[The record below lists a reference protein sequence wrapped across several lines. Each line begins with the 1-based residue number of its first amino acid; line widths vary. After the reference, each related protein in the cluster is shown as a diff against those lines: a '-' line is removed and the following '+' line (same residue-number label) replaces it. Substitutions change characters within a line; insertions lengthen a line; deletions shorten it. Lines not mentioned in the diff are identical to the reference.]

1 MSAVLRI
8 SAIVH
13 GISPPRNILKNDDAP
28 AFTVINGGTSSLRP
42 HIVTAPEC
50 VEAMEHVPREPSV
63 RRISDSVDPTAPA
76 RDRTNGR
83 NSKGERSRSNKAGN
97 LRRASGKVAMLAGPF
112 FKTPFVKRKP
122 NFELCQRSILAR
134 KAYCLEHHVNVEIR
148 DHERSQRHEPG
159 TLYVPYTDRPFVT
172 TDAPSARK
180 ENASD
185 DPRVD
190 PHCDQ
195 IRARKSR
202 HFSNRTKTGCRT
214 CRRRKKK
221 CDKAKPKC
229 KNCLQGNFEC
239 AGYTKPTLWSKN
251 NTAQAPAPLS
261 LHRRMSPAAAP
272 AYIVPCP
279 TCTVIHTPWCKPS
292 WKSYSEP
299 TVPSEIAT
307 SRDRSTRTNEQD
319 RQIS

>member
-13 GISPPRNILKNDDAP
+13 NSDLQRNILENDDAL

-50 VEAMEHVPREPSV
+50 VEAMEHAPQEPSV
-63 RRISDSVDPTAPA
+63 RQISDSVDPTAPA
-76 RDRTNGR
+76 RYGTDRLISN
-83 NSKGERSRSNKAGN
+83 GERSRSNEAGN
-97 LRRASGKVAMLAGPF
+97 LRRASGKVAGPF

-122 NFELCQRSILAR
+122 NFEPCQRSVPAR
-134 KAYCLEHHVNVEIR
+134 ETSCLEHRVNVDIR
-148 DHERSQRHEPG
+148 DHERNQRHEPG
-159 TLYVPYTDRPFVT
+159 TLNVPYTDGPFVT

-195 IRARKSR
+195 IRARKTR
-202 HFSNRTKTGCRT
+202 HFSNRTKTGCGT

-221 CDKAKPKC
+221 CDEAKPKC
-229 KNCLQGNFEC
+229 KNCLRGNFEC
-239 AGYTKPTLWSKN
+239 TGYTKPYPWSKN
-251 NTAQAPAPLS
+251 NAAQAPLALD
-261 LHRRMSPAAAP
+261 LH
-272 AYIVPCP
+272 
-279 TCTVIHTPWCKPS
+279 
-292 WKSYSEP
+292 
-299 TVPSEIAT
+299 
-307 SRDRSTRTNEQD
+307 
-319 RQIS
+319 